1 MSVHIANIALELT
14 TSGNNTAGETYIL
27 TCTPIGD
34 KINAEFQ
41 WLRHDHGMNETIS
54 NSSTTVSTMKSSF
67 VSQLVFNPLQA
78 SHGGN
83 VECQAR
89 IKLDSMI
96 VKQFNIV
103 VNGMN
108 SEFTSLRLS
117 YYKMLPLYS
126 S

>member
-1 MSVHIANIALELT
+1 MSVHIANISLELT
-14 TSGNNTAGETYIL
+14 ISGSNIAGETHTL
-27 TCTPIGD
+27 TCTLIGD
-34 KINAEFQ
+34 RIDVDFH
-41 WLRHDHGMNETIS
+41 WLRHDYSMIS
-54 NSSTTVSTMKSSF
+54 DNSTTVTMNSSF
-67 VSQLVFNPLQA
+67 ASQLVFNPLQA